1 MIEIMCFQASSFD
14 DGNQFMRGTYLFIDK
29 TTGELDHKQQN
40 DTAEAVYES
49 PHTYTDWKSKNNGH
63 KNFTSGYSLPSYT
76 P

>member
-14 DGNQFMRGTYLFIDK
+14 DENQFMGGTYLLINK
-29 TTGELDHKQQN
+29 TTGELDHEQQN
-40 DTAEAVYES
+40 DTADAAYVS
-49 PHTYTDWKSKNNGH
+49 PDTYADWKSKKNGH